1 MAPDNVSVECAAC
14 GLRSG
19 RVDGPTHR
27 YIGSSAACWAL
38 YTELLAGPPSSETL
52 ANTWVSSAPAVQA
65 WPMTP
70 AGLGVLLVDAYAAQH
85 HGEPSPQATQSVGVH
100 LLVLHGV
107 LRAGQPATAAQWI
120 RQRAL
125 RRRGTFEWL
134 TPPAE
139 RALSIRHLF
148 AGAGV
153 TRVHTP
159 AAYVTSVFAAWERVH
174 GQQLVTWYREL
185 VLADR

>member
-70 AGLGVLLVDAYAAQH
+70 AGLEVLLVDAYAAQH
-85 HGEPSPQATQSVGVH
+85 HGEPSPQATQ
-100 LLVLHGV
+100 
-107 LRAGQPATAAQWI
+107 
-120 RQRAL
+120 
-125 RRRGTFEWL
+125 WL